1 MTELHLK
8 PATVT
13 EKSEQK
19 KVSFA
24 KELFSQ
30 TSINGNISLKAK
42 SIGTWTIEKE
52 ERCNICWV
60 NIKQGEAFTRCTS
73 CNNKFH
79 TDHWREWIL
88 TKQYCPI
95 CKVKTT
101 F

>member
-1 MTELHLK
+1 MSDLTLK
-8 PATVT
+8 PVSVDQ
-13 EKSEQK
+13 KSEQK
-19 KVSFA
+19 KITLG
-24 KELFSQ
+24 KTLFS
-30 TSINGNISLKAK
+30 TSAVTPHVYLKAK
-42 SIGTWTIEKE
+42 SLGTWTIQKE

-60 NIKQGEAFTRCTS
+60 NIKQDEAFTRCTS

-101 F
+101 Y